1 MAVHNARNLA
11 RALALT
17 VRLQHALVCRPVI
30 DQAVG
35 VMRGRTG
42 RSTDEAL
49 DQLRSISQSEQRK
62 LAMSLA
68 ASSMS
73 R

>member
-1 MAVHNARNLA
+1 M
-11 RALALT
+11 
-17 VRLQHALVCRPVI
+17 I